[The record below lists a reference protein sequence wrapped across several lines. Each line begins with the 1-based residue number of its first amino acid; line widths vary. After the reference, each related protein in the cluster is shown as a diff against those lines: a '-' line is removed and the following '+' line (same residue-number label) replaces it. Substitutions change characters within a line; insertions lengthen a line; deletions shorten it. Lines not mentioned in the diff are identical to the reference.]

1 VPFVLRS
8 IELVPPTTLSAKRDA
23 LRVLLTDMGA
33 AVVAYSGGVDSS
45 FLMACAHE
53 ALGSA
58 ALAVT
63 AISPSLPERAR
74 RDAVDLAAQRGWQHE
89 LVLTHEVGREEY
101 ARNEAD
107 RCYWCKT
114 ELYEVL
120 DPLARRRS
128 ATMLV
133 GTNLD
138 DLADIRPGHR
148 ASRERGVRAPLVEAK
163 LTKFDVRQLS
173 RAIGLATADKPA
185 GPCLAS
191 RFAYGVRVTEEGLR
205 RIDRAEEHLRDLGFE
220 ELRVRDHGDLAR
232 IEVPATEVARAAAH
246 AASITAALKDL
257 GFRFVTLDLEGFRSG
272 SLNDALP
279 LPRIERGGRA

>member
-1 VPFVLRS
+1 MEIDETLMT
-8 IELVPPTTLSAKRDA
+8 TTLLAKRAA
-23 LRVLLTDMGA
+23 LHALLTDMGS

-45 FLMACAHE
+45 FLMASAHE

-63 AISPSLPERAR
+63 AVSPSLSVTAR
-74 RDAVDLAAQRGWQHE
+74 REAVDLARLRGWCHE
-89 LVLTHEVGREEY
+89 LVFTQEVEREEY
-101 ARNEAD
+101 ARNGAD

-120 DPLARRRS
+120 APMAKSRR
-128 ATMLV
+128 ATVLV

-138 DLADIRPGHR
+138 DLADIRPGNR
-148 ASRERGVRAPLVEAK
+148 AARERGVRTPLVEAD
-163 LTKFDVRQLS
+163 LTKVEVRELS
-173 RAIGLATADKPA
+173 REMGLPTSGKPA
-185 GPCLAS
+185 APCLAS

-205 RIDRAEEHLRDLGFE
+205 RVDRAEDYLRSLGFR

-232 IEVPATEVARAAAH
+232 IEVPAAEVERAAAH
-246 AASITAALKDL
+246 ASSISSNLKEL

-272 SLNDALP
+272 SLNEVLP
-279 LPRIERGGRA
+279 LPRIATEEHE

>member
-1 VPFVLRS
+1 MTTAAGKREHLRQ
-8 IELVPPTTLSAKRDA
+8 ILEDLGNV
-23 LRVLLTDMGA
+23 
-33 AVVAYSGGVDSS
+33 VVAYSGGVDSS

-53 ALGSA
+53 DLGAKALG
-58 ALAVT
+58 VT
-63 AISPSLPERAR
+63 AVSPSLSERSR
-74 RDAVDLAAQRGWQHE
+74 REAVDLASRRGWRHTLIRTQ
-89 LVLTHEVGREEY
+89 EVAREEY
-101 ARNEAD
+101 ARNSGD

-120 DPLARRRS
+120 APLAEEQG

-138 DLADIRPGHR
+138 DLGDIRPGGR
-148 ASRERGVRAPLVEAK
+148 AARERGVKAPLVDAG
-163 LTKFDVRQLS
+163 LS
-173 RAIGLATADKPA
+173 KREIRDLSGQMGLPTADKPA

-205 RIDRAEEHLRDLGFE
+205 RIERAEEYLRSLGFS

-232 IEVPATEVARAAAH
+232 VEVPAREVTRAAGH
-246 AASITAALKDL
+246 AADISKALNRL

-272 SLNDALP
+272 SLNEVLP
-279 LPRIERGGRA
+279 LPGIRSGSD

>member
-1 VPFVLRS
+1 
-8 IELVPPTTLSAKRDA
+8 LVTTTLSAKKDA

-33 AVVAYSGGVDSS
+33 AVVAYSGGVDSA

-53 ALGSA
+53 ALGPA
-58 ALAVT
+58 AVAVT

-74 RDAVDLAAQRGWQHE
+74 RDAVDLAAQRGWQHQ
-89 LVLTHEVGREEY
+89 LVPTHEVGREEY
-101 ARNEAD
+101 ARNHPD

-120 DPLARRRS
+120 APLARRRE

-138 DLADIRPGHR
+138 DLEDIRPGHR
-148 ASRERGVRAPLVEAK
+148 AAREGGVRAPLVEAE
-163 LTKFDVRQLS
+163 LTKSDVRRLS

-185 GPCLAS
+185 APCLSS

-205 RIDRAEEHLRDLGFE
+205 RIDRAEDHLHDMGFK

-232 IEVPATEVARAAAH
+232 IEVPSGEVARAAAL
-246 AASITAALKDL
+246 ASSISAALKDL

-272 SLNDALP
+272 SLNEVLP
-279 LPRIERGGRA
+279 LPKIEPGGREA